1 MRGEV
6 VTAWLEDNV
15 PIVVA
20 LASDG
25 ATAALIPAMVSSTP
39 VATVIVSPHQTP
51 AGAVNFTP
59 TLGKKTV
66 RLFAPQTN

>member
-1 MRGEV
+1 MGGEV

-39 VATVIVSPHQTP
+39 VATVIV
-51 AGAVNFTP
+51 
-59 TLGKKTV
+59 
-66 RLFAPQTN
+66 